1 MLKKRSQVN
10 DIDRS
15 LYDIRNSEQGAERL
29 SAGLTPQIVREIS
42 ERKDEPQWMLDFRL
56 KSLEIYQSMPTPS
69 WGPALDGLDMDN
81 IVTYVKP
88 NTSQQSDWESVPD
101 DIKNTFE
108 RLGIPEAERSYLAG
122 VGAQYD
128 SELVYHNMQ
137 ETAAKMGI
145 VYSGIEEALCEP
157 RWEELIRS
165 KFMTLIPP
173 TDHKFAALHGAV
185 WSGGSFVY
193 VPAGVKLDFPLQSYF
208 RLNAKGAG
216 QFEHTLIIV
225 EDDADLHFI
234 EGCSAPKYNVANLH
248 AGAVELFVGK
258 RAHLRYST
266 IENWSKNMYNLNT
279 KRAHVDAEGE
289 IEWISGS
296 FGSHVGYLYPMS
308 VLAGRRSRSSFTGIT
323 FAGAGQNLDTGCKVV
338 LAAPETS
345 ATVETKGISK
355 GGGVQTFR
363 SSVVAT
369 PAARDSTVSVSCQSL
384 MLDDI
389 SRSDTIPAMDI
400 RAKNVDIGH
409 EATIG
414 RIGDDKVFYL
424 MSRGVSEEEAR
435 TMIVNGFAEPVS
447 KELPLEYAVEMNN
460 LIKLEMEGAI
470 G

>member
-1 MLKKRSQVN
+1 MKEKTQVE

-15 LYDIRNSEQGAERL
+15 IYDIKDKENDAYRME
-29 SAGLTPQIVREIS
+29 AGLTSEIIEKLSKEKGDPEWMRE
-42 ERKDEPQWMLDFRL
+42 FRL
-56 KSLEIYQSMPTPS
+56 KSLETYNEMPLPN
-69 WGPALDGLDMDN
+69 WGPSIEGLDMDH
-81 IVTYVKP
+81 IATYVRPKTDMK
-88 NTSQQSDWESVPD
+88 NDWKDVPQ
-101 DIKNTFE
+101 DIKDTFE
-108 RLGIPEAERSYLAG
+108 RLGIPQAERKSLAG

-128 SELVYHNMQ
+128 SELVYHNVKSEVAEQGVIYTDM
-137 ETAAKMGI
+137 E
-145 VYSGIEEALCEP
+145 SALKGEYAEMVHEYFMKLVTP
-157 RWEELIRS
+157 R
-165 KFMTLIPP
+165 
-173 TDHKFAALHGAV
+173 DHKFAALHGAV

-193 VPAGVKLDFPLQSYF
+193 VPKGVQVSIPLQSYF

-225 EDDADLHFI
+225 DEGASLHFI

-248 AGAVELFVGK
+248 AGCVELYVK
-258 RAHLRYST
+258 KNAKLRYST

-279 KRAHVDAEGE
+279 KRAVCDEGGQ
-289 IEWISGS
+289 IEWVSGS

-308 VLAGRRSRSSFTGIT
+308 ILKGRKSRCTFTGIT
-323 FAGAGQNLDTGCKVV
+323 FAGTGQNLDTGCKVV
-338 LAAPETS
+338 LAAPETT
-345 ATVETKGISK
+345 AAIETKSISK
-355 GGGVQTFR
+355 GGGVSTFR

-369 PAARDSTVSVSCQSL
+369 PAAENSVASVSCQSL
-384 MLDDI
+384 MLDDH

-400 RAKNVDIGH
+400 RCKHVDVGH

-424 MSRGVSEEEAR
+424 MSRGIPEEEAR
-435 TMIVNGFAEPVS
+435 TMIVNGFADPVS

>member
-1 MLKKRSQVN
+1 MEKKRTQVD

-15 LYDIRNSEQGAERL
+15 LYDFADDEAGAERL
-29 SAGLTPQIVREIS
+29 DAGLTPEIVREIS
-42 ERKDEPQWMLDFRL
+42 AKKDEPDWMLDFRL
-56 KSLEIYQSMPTPS
+56 RSLDTYQRMPAPD
-69 WGPALDGLDMDN
+69 WGPALDGLDMDH

-88 NTSQQSDWESVPD
+88 NTEQQSDWESLPD
-101 DIKNTFE
+101 DVKNTFD
-108 RLGIPEAERSYLAG
+108 RLGIPQAERAYLAG

-137 ETAAKMGI
+137 DTAAKQGI
-145 VYSGIEEALCEP
+145 VYSGIEKALHDPQWEP
-157 RWEELIRS
+157 LIRS

-216 QFEHTLIIV
+216 QFEHTLIVV

-258 RAHLRYST
+258 NARLRYST

-279 KRAHVDAEGE
+279 KRARVDEGGAV
-289 IEWISGS
+289 EWVSGS

-308 VLAGRRSRSSFTGIT
+308 ILAGRKSTCTFTGIT

-345 ATVETKGISK
+345 AAVETKSISK
-355 GGGVQTFR
+355 GGGISTFR

-369 PAARDSTVSVSCQSL
+369 EAARDSAASVSCQSL
-384 MLDDI
+384 MLDNA

-400 RAKNVDIGH
+400 RCKHVDIGH

-414 RIGDDKVFYL
+414 RISDDTVFYL

-435 TMIVNGFAEPVS
+435 TMVVNGFADPVS